1 MMNKGYGF
9 WPEVDPMRPRN
20 SLWPEFYEPKNP
32 NQKEL
37 DLVEPLTEQLK
48 LPLDY
53 VGCDT
58 MTNRIVA
65 TTGATSLAIPSGAT
79 FVTSAHLEVE
89 SDKFVMK
96 YKKKPNLFRRKL
108 LKVLGVD
115 WKVE

>member
-1 MMNKGYGF
+1 MINKGYGF
-9 WPEVDPMRPRN
+9 WPELDPMMPRN
-20 SLWPEFYEPKNP
+20 PLWPEMYDPKNP

-53 VGCDT
+53 DGCDT

-65 TTGATSLAIPSGAT
+65 TTGTSALPISNGGTNAT
-79 FVTSAHLEVE
+79 AHLEVE
-89 SDKFVMK
+89 SDKFIMK

-108 LKVLGVD
+108 LKVLGIE